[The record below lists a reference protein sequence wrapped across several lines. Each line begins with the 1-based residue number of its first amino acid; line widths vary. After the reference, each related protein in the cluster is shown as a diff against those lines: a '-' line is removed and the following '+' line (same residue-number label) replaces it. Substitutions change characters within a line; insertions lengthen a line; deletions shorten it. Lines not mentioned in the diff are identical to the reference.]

1 MEQTIVT
8 KLLDGQEKII
18 EKLATVGETVRRHDT
33 ETFPDMKRELS
44 TQSDSLFRMESK
56 QNKDILQFNEAK
68 KEIHDRIKPLEDD
81 LLARQNSKKE
91 TKRELWKIFWSGVGL
106 FVIGITTGAF
116 DHITNFIKFLISKL

>member
-18 EKLATVGETVRRHDT
+18 EKLATVGEIVRRHDT
-33 ETFPDMKRELS
+33 ETFPDMKKELS
-44 TQSDSLFRMESK
+44 TQSESLYRMESK

-81 LLARQNSKKE
+81 YIARQNARIENKKE
-91 TKRELWKIFWSGVGL
+91 VKKIVWSG
-106 FVIGITTGAF
+106 IGIFALGIVTGTF
-116 DHITNFIKFLISKL
+116 DHVANFVKFMISKL